1 MDNAEAPE
9 ASLFHG
15 DMDLAGTLPDLLDP
29 AFSLLVS
36 DDGNDSHACAALAD
50 IMLPA
55 RKPETAVL
63 PWFLEP
69 SGWVHERALPQRQD
83 DVSGAS
89 MQTYIDTI
97 RRWLFEWVSGPS
109 PLSSHAPPAPT
120 DSPSANAL
128 IHPELYRHDMPRT
141 IQDAYTAVAT
151 YQYRAPGASTETA
164 LRILEART
172 EQLVQEQALRE
183 AIGSSSEGSGGL
195 STLEHLARV
204 HALLAYQALRLFDGD
219 VHARAQ
225 ADGLVGTLFAW
236 CDAMWERARADT
248 PTLAQ
253 QEFLRR
259 RNNHEGGADDGD
271 ESTTPEL
278 WRSFVRVESV
288 RRAFLT
294 ARILQNAYLMQ
305 KNGWSACPG
314 GVALTLRRG
323 VWSARSAYAWR
334 KQSSCSPSPAA
345 AAAAASRENSV
356 RRRHPLLLGLLTTR
370 LDSVLAEAAPADVDE
385 FGLALMGVHFGEE
398 RLDRWMDEKGSADR
412 QTERYGG
419 LLGII

>member
-1 MDNAEAPE
+1 
-9 ASLFHG
+9 
-15 DMDLAGTLPDLLDP
+15 MDLAGTLPDLLDP

-36 DDGNDSHACAALAD
+36 DDDNGSHACAALAN
-50 IMLPA
+50 IVLPA

-69 SGWVHERALPQRQD
+69 SSWVHERALPQSQD

-109 PLSSHAPPAPT
+109 PLSSRTPLAPT
-120 DSPSANAL
+120 DSPAANPL

-151 YQYRAPGASTETA
+151 YQYRAPGPSTETA

-172 EQLVQEQALRE
+172 EQLIREQALRE
-183 AIGSSSEGSGGL
+183 AIDSSSSSESSGGL

-236 CDAMWERARADT
+236 CDAMWERARADI
-248 PTLAQ
+248 PSLQQ
-253 QEFLRR
+253 QEVFLRH
-259 RNNHEGGADDGD
+259 RNNHEGGGAAWDDGD

-334 KQSSCSPSPAA
+334 KQSSCSSSSPAA
-345 AAAAASRENSV
+345 AGRENSSV
-356 RRRHPLLLGLLTTR
+356 RRRRPLLLGLLTTR

-398 RLDRWMDEKGSADR
+398 RLDRWMDEKGSASC
-412 QTERYGG
+412 QAESYGG

>member
-1 MDNAEAPE
+1 
-9 ASLFHG
+9 
-15 DMDLAGTLPDLLDP
+15 
-29 AFSLLVS
+29 
-36 DDGNDSHACAALAD
+36 
-50 IMLPA
+50 
-55 RKPETAVL
+55 
-63 PWFLEP
+63 
-69 SGWVHERALPQRQD
+69 
-83 DVSGAS
+83 
-89 MQTYIDTI
+89 
-97 RRWLFEWVSGPS
+97 
-109 PLSSHAPPAPT
+109 
-120 DSPSANAL
+120 
-128 IHPELYRHDMPRT
+128 MPRT

-151 YQYRAPGASTETA
+151 YQYRAPGPSTETA
-164 LRILEART
+164 LRILEARA
-172 EQLVQEQALRE
+172 EQLVREQALRE
-183 AIGSSSEGSGGL
+183 AIGSSSSEGSGGL

-248 PTLAQ
+248 PSLQQ
-253 QEFLRR
+253 QEVLRYQI
-259 RNNHEGGADDGD
+259 HDGD
-271 ESTTPEL
+271 ESTTPQL

-334 KQSSCSPSPAA
+334 KKSSCSSSSPAA
-345 AAAAASRENSV
+345 AGQENFSV
-356 RRRHPLLLGLLTTR
+356 RRRRPLLLGLLTTR
-370 LDSVLAEAAPADVDE
+370 LDSVLAEATPADVDE

-398 RLDRWMDEKGSADR
+398 RLDRWMDEKGSAGC
-412 QTERYGG
+412 QAESYGG